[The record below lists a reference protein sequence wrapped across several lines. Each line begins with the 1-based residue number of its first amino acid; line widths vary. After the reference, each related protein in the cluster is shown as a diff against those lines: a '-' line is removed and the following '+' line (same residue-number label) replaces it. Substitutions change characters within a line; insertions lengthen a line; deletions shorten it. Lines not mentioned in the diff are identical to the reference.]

1 MSFGLDQILPSL
13 QSLGL
18 WSYWII
24 GLASALEAFFIT
36 SIVTPGTLVV
46 DAGGIMVERGL
57 LDYFDLVWFVAIGS
71 VIGGELSYLVGRR
84 GVDTLKRRL
93 NFASSPHYMRAERL
107 FLRHGGM
114 ALVTGGF

>member
-1 MSFGLDQILPSL
+1 MSYGQNRILPSL
-13 QSLGL
+13 QSLEL

-36 SIVTPGTLVV
+36 GIVTPGTLVV

-71 VIGGELSYLVGRR
+71 VIGGELSYLIGRR
-84 GVDTLKRRL
+84 GADTLRSRL
-93 NFASSPHYMRAERL
+93 NFASSPP
-107 FLRHGGM
+107 
-114 ALVTGGF
+114 TT